1 MTPAEKA
8 TVESTHFADNVLME
22 PVMSMSPARNSWY
35 LVQAMLD
42 VWTGQTHQVT
52 STTEYVSVHKDPG
65 CCSLSALLC
74 PYTPHDNSESADR
87 WAKHTLP
94 SNAAEIA

>member
-8 TVESTHFADNVLME
+8 IVESTHFADNVLME

-42 VWTGQTHQVT
+42 VWTGQTH
-52 STTEYVSVHKDPG
+52 
-65 CCSLSALLC
+65 
-74 PYTPHDNSESADR
+74 
-87 WAKHTLP
+87 
-94 SNAAEIA
+94 